1 MSYRVLQ
8 VLLYMTLASSAV
20 LRADESGSATE
31 TSAALNTK
39 NDNKGLAVSERLT
52 LPTYNPANSLSD
64 TKIITS
70 PVDIKQDKKEIR
82 QDQKD
87 IRQDD
92 TELAK
97 ERKAL
102 NADIAQLI
110 KDLKENK
117 PLSVIEA
124 EEAKINAEEGDI
136 VASETDIKADKKD
149 LKAADKDLN
158 QDLKGH

>member
-8 VLLYMTLASSAV
+8 VLLYMTLASSAA

-70 PVDIKQDKKEIR
+70 PVDIKQDRQEIKDDR
-82 QDQKD
+82 KD

-92 TELAK
+92 TELSK

-102 NADIAQLI
+102 RSDIAQLI

-124 EEAKINAEEGDI
+124 DEQKINQEEELI
-136 VASETDIKADKKD
+136 VSSEQEIGTDQQELKAAKKD
-149 LKAADKDLN
+149 LK
-158 QDLKGH
+158 QDLHGN